1 MTLVKSD
8 IWAKQTLQ
16 SMQDE
21 SLMIPVWNHVEK
33 KKVQKT
39 AGERKLTKQHNK

>member
-21 SLMIPVWNHVEK
+21 SLMIPVWNHVK
-33 KKVQKT
+33 KKSAENSRRKKT
-39 AGERKLTKQHNK
+39 NKTT